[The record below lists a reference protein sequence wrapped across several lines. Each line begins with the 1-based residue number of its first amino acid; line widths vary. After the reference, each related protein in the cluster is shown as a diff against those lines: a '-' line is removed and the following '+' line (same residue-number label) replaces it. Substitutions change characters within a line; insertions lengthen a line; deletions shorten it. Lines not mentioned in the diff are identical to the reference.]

1 MKPNKMPDSPNGLFT
16 LLSNL
21 PGPLQAFGA
30 AIITAV
36 LRVYYDKSETSWQ
49 RVGLEGAL
57 CACLAT
63 GLSMVSA
70 YFGLPENSGV
80 FIGTFVGFIG
90 VIKFREYMGRLLD
103 KKSS

>member
-1 MKPNKMPDSPNGLFT
+1 MKPNKMPDSPNGWFN

-30 AIITAV
+30 AVITAV

-63 GLSMVSA
+63 GLSMVSS

-90 VIKFREYMGRLLD
+90 VIKFREYMARLLD
-103 KKSS
+103 KRTE